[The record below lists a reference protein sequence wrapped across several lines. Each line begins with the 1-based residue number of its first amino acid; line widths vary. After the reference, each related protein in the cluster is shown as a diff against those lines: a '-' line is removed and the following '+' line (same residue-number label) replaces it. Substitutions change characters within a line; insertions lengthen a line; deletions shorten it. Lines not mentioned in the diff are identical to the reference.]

1 MKKLSFSILFVLF
14 ILVLCSPNYGQAIC
28 PITTLKIGSV
38 KGKVLW
44 NDKTVAPI
52 TRTKVELIRLG
63 EEDFLISSTLTNEN
77 GFFEISNLEK
87 GKYGLDVW
95 LYVDEKPYFV
105 YRVALKV
112 TKSNA
117 TKSDS
122 LIVVKLGLDCW
133 TSEAQRGKINGGIEQ
148 INGREGE
155 TATFLW
161 TVLI

>member
-1 MKKLSFSILFVLF
+1 MKKLSFSIL
-14 ILVLCSPNYGQAIC
+14 LVLIVLLLRSASYGQAIC
-28 PITTLKIGSV
+28 PITTLKIGGV

-44 NDKTVAPI
+44 NDKTSAPI
-52 TRTKVELIRLG
+52 TKTKVELIRLG
-63 EEDFLISSTLTNEN
+63 EEDSLITSTLTDEN
-77 GFFEISNLEK
+77 GFFEINNLKK

-117 TKSDS
+117 KKSNS

-133 TSEAQRGKINGGIEQ
+133 TSEAGIVKSTAASNKSLHRSLLQRP
-148 INGREGE
+148 
-155 TATFLW
+155 F
-161 TVLI
+161 